1 MISLPMT
8 LLLTSII
15 GCILAGFACS
25 MMGIF
30 VVRMNISSIG
40 FTMSHAA
47 FAGAAFGVMLSIDR
61 MLAAILFASITA
73 LLLGP
78 ISDRAKLS
86 PEIITGVLFSM
97 MIALAFI
104 FLNFAPGEAASSEAL
119 RILWGSIF
127 AITWYD
133 IIFLGLLAFAVMI
146 FVALFYKE
154 LVSILFNRK
163 LAEAS
168 GINTKIF
175 FVAILFLTG
184 FAVSMSLKLVGGL
197 LVFALIVNPTSTAYQ
212 FFYDFKKIVVFSPI
226 VGILSCLAGFILS
239 LAIDF
244 PIGSSI
250 VIVSALVFAVAVA
263 ISPKRKKNGK

>member
-8 LLLTSII
+8 LLLTSVI
-15 GCILAGFACS
+15 GCILAGLVCS
-25 MMGIF
+25 VMGIF

-47 FAGAAFGVMLSIDR
+47 FAGAAFGVMLSVDR
-61 MLAAILFASITA
+61 MLAAVFFASVTA
-73 LLLGP
+73 VLLGP
-78 ISDRAKLS
+78 VSEKAKLS
-86 PEIITGVLFSM
+86 PEIITGVMFSV
-97 MIALAFI
+97 MIALAFV

-127 AITWYD
+127 SVGWYD
-133 IIFLGLLAFAVMI
+133 IVYLGLLAFAVLL
-146 FVALFYKE
+146 FVLLFYKE

-163 LAEAS
+163 MAEAS
-168 GINTKIF
+168 GINTKAF

-197 LVFALIVNPTSTAYQ
+197 LVFALIVNPTSTVYQ
-212 FFYDFKKIVVFSPI
+212 FFYDFKKIVIFSPV
-226 VGILSCLAGFILS
+226 VGILSCLAGFVLS

-250 VIVSALVFAVAVA
+250 VIVSALLFAVSIAV
-263 ISPKRKKNGK
+263 SPKRKTE